1 MIERLSARV
10 IAIIVAAA
18 LAVLVVWA
26 AFHFWQKSRSQGAQ
40 ARVEHEQTQ
49 ALSNSANDAVAT
61 VARSGE
67 AGPSMPEAFS
77 AWVLYDDSCGF
88 CRRWGPFWKDTLAR
102 RGIGIAPLQSDWAL
116 ARLGLSPEEAS
127 QDLRLIDE
135 RGADTN
141 LVTGGKL
148 LQIALGA
155 FGDANAAWAVIHST
169 AHDGRHP
176 MGGRGRG

>member
-1 MIERLSARV
+1 VIERLSARV

-67 AGPSMPEAFS
+67 ASAASEALTRS
-77 AWVLYDDSCGF
+77 NEQEIRHAKGADAPVDPAARDAGLRSL
-88 CRRWGPFWKDTLAR
+88 CRRAAY
-102 RGIGIAPLQSDWAL
+102 RGS
-116 ARLGLSPEEAS
+116 
-127 QDLRLIDE
+127 E
-135 RGADTN
+135 RC
-141 LVTGGKL
+141 KL
-148 LQIALGA
+148 LEPG
-155 FGDANAAWAVIHST
+155 
-169 AHDGRHP
+169 P
-176 MGGRGRG
+176 